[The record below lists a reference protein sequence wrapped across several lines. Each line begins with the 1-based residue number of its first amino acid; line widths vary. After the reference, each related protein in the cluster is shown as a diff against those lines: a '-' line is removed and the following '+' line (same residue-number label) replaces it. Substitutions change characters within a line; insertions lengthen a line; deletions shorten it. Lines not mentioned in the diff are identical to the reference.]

1 MKTSW
6 GIDILDGKRAD
17 YGNQI
22 VSTVSTQFGTELPD
36 KKLLK
41 RELRLSLEHARE
53 YPGEV

>member
-1 MKTSW
+1 MKNRG